1 MKINFKTLLV
11 VFLVALLGA
20 GLGTYGMMEFYNKT
34 HPNQNIIPENNVI
47 SEVQYAEGAKTDFVK
62 AIEKTYD
69 SVVEVTVTYETTS
82 YSWFYG
88 NQTSSGMA
96 KGSGVIISKD
106 GYIVTNNHVVEN
118 AASEDAIEIKLSTGE
133 IMEAKLIGK
142 DARTDLAVLKV
153 DLDNAKYV
161 SFADSDQL
169 VLGQDAIAIGN
180 PLGEGLSCSNGIVS
194 ALSKE
199 IYINSVYMN
208 VIQTNAAVNEGNSG
222 GGLFDINGNLIGI
235 VNAKDMSNAYS
246 SATVEGMGYAI
257 PSNTVKR
264 IVNELIENGYVKDRA
279 ALGIS
284 VYTQYVSQTGGV
296 IVSDVTEGGSAQEA
310 GILPNDVILTIDG
323 VEVNSYGDLSK
334 FLDTKAVGDIVEV
347 KVLRNTDTMTFQVTL
362 QQSAN

>member
-20 GLGTYGMMEFYNKT
+20 GIGTYGMMEFYNKT
-34 HPNQNIIPENNVI
+34 HPNQNIKPESTVI
-47 SEVQYAEGAKTDFVK
+47 SEVQYADGAKTDFVK

-69 SVVEVTVTYETTS
+69 SVVEITVTYEATT
-82 YSWFYG
+82 YNWFYG
-88 NQTSSGMA
+88 NQTTSGVA
-96 KGSGVIISKD
+96 KGSGVIISSD
-106 GYIVTNNHVVEN
+106 GYIVTNNHVVDT
-118 AASEDAIEIKLSTGE
+118 ATSDDAIQIKMSNGE
-133 IMEAKLIGK
+133 TMGAKLIGK
-142 DARTDLAVLKV
+142 DSRTDLAVLKV
-153 DLDNAKYV
+153 DLQNAKYV

-199 IYINSVYMN
+199 IYIDNVYMS

-235 VNAKDMSNAYS
+235 VNAKDKSSAYS
-246 SATVEGMGYAI
+246 AVSVEGMGYAI

-264 IVNELIENGYVKDRA
+264 IVDELIENGYVKDRA
-279 ALGIS
+279 ALGVSI
-284 VYTQYVSQTGGV
+284 YTQYVSQTGGV
-296 IVSDVTEGGSAQEA
+296 IVSDVTEGGSAQLA
-310 GILPNDVILTIDG
+310 GILPNDVILTVDDI
-323 VEVNSYGDLSK
+323 EVNSYADLSK
-334 FLDTKAVGDIVEV
+334 FLDSKAVGDVVKV
-347 KVLRNTDTMTFQVTL
+347 KVLRKTDTMTFDVTL